1 MGFFLDLWWW
11 LGDGGLCFSGGGGF
25 LVMLGC
31 EFGFYG
37 GGGVLW
43 GVVATTLE
51 RERERERERE
61 KFFNVS
67 YTKIFKR
74 ADVSALR

>member
-11 LGDGGLCFSGGGGF
+11 LASAQ
-25 LVMLGC
+25 
-31 EFGFYG
+31 FGFYG

-51 RERERERERE
+51 RERERERERNFLMCHIL
-61 KFFNVS
+61 KFLKELMLVLLDRV
-67 YTKIFKR
+67 K
-74 ADVSALR
+74 